1 MSDPVIVTHSSGNHA
16 QAVALAAKL
25 SGYKAHVVMPDN
37 SLDVKKNAVLGLGA
51 QVSYC
56 TDKEKVLHAIKI
68 IVDFA
73 IV

>member
-1 MSDPVIVTHSSGNHA
+1 MTHSSGNHA

-25 SGYKAHVVMPDN
+25 SGYKAHVVMPEN

-56 TDKEKVLHAIKI
+56 TDKEKVFHAIKM
-68 IVDFA
+68 IVDCTIA
-73 IV
+73 

>member
-37 SLDVKKNAVLGLGA
+37 SPQIKKDAVLALGA
-51 QVSYC
+51 QISFC
-56 TDKEKVLHAIKI
+56 TAVQEVL
-68 IVDFA
+68 
-73 IV
+73 